1 MDNELLEEFQ
11 VALNKITNNNTTERF
26 RITQFDEPTIC
37 NMLMRCFQA
46 EVEMRRILFVAD
58 NDTRRNVSKA
68 AKWLTGDYKV
78 GLILYGGVGNG
89 KTTLARSICKLIA
102 ILCKKET
109 WTGKGVVTVSAL
121 DLSKMIVDAPEQ
133 YNEIKESEMLFIDD
147 MGIEPSTV
155 KSWGNE
161 LSPVTELL
169 YFRYDKQ
176 LFTLATSNLNDEELS
191 KWYGIRILDRFNEMF
206 DRVYFTGK
214 SYRK

>member
-1 MDNELLEEFQ
+1 MDNELLEKLKAELRTSNNAIDRF
-11 VALNKITNNNTTERF
+11 KITHP
-26 RITQFDEPTIC
+26 DEPTIC
-37 NMLMRCFQA
+37 NMLMLCCES
-46 EVEMRRILFVAD
+46 EVEMRRIHFVAD
-58 NDTRRNVSKA
+58 DDTRRNVSKA

-78 GLILYGGVGNG
+78 GLILYGGIGNG

-102 ILCKKET
+102 ILCKKDA

-121 DLSKMIVDAPEQ
+121 DLSKIIVDAPER
-133 YNEIKESEMLFIDD
+133 YNKIKESEMLFIDD
-147 MGIEPSTV
+147 IGIEPSTV

-176 LFTLATSNLNDEELS
+176 LFTLVTSNLNDTEL
-191 KWYGIRILDRFNEMF
+191 KDRYGIRISDRFNEMF
-206 DRVYFTGK
+206 DKVYFTGK

>member
-1 MDNELLEEFQ
+1 MDNELLEKFQ

-37 NMLMRCFQA
+37 NMLMRCCQA

-121 DLSKMIVDAPEQ
+121 DLSKMIVDAPER
-133 YNEIKESEMLFIDD
+133 YNKIKESEMLFIDD

-176 LFTLATSNLNDEELS
+176 LFTLVTSNLNDEQLS
-191 KWYGIRILDRFNEMF
+191 KWYGSRILDRFNEMF